1 MHTASTNYG
10 DFFVL
15 FAQFVGFGEIPGWI
29 SLKVIGKNWQNYSR
43 KNNCK
48 AVSKIMFNALAPII
62 IFKTQ
67 TPQIFEILDV
77 FLLLNAF
84 LGFTW
89 NNSQSLPNFQQHFF
103 NPSFDSGVVICIFSF
118 PPFCCGWNVKWM
130 ISTAL
135 DLLMHRVWNV

>member
-1 MHTASTNYG
+1 MHTASTNYK

-15 FAQFVGFGEIPGWI
+15 FAQFVEIPDSVRI
-29 SLKVIGKNWQNYSR
+29 SLKVIGKNWPNYSR

-67 TPQIFEILDV
+67 TPQVFEILDV

-84 LGFTW
+84 LGFTR
-89 NNSQSLPNFQQHFF
+89 NNSQSLPNFQQHFC
-103 NPSFDSGVVICIFSF
+103 NPSFDSGVVICLFSF
-118 PPFCCGWNVKWM
+118 PPFCCG
-130 ISTAL
+130 
-135 DLLMHRVWNV
+135 